1 MAGVISPS
9 SVLKK
14 LAFYSALSTQLSAL
28 LLMSGCAIPQVP
40 YRTTYEDPVNF
51 VRLEPDPSVLPEW
64 PPSAHSHPVQLGEE
78 TVHRIFSGLQVQ
90 EHRIVIQKKLI
101 GIAPREPAFRP
112 QELELLVPK
121 VTEAL
126 AQAKWNERVAF
137 YVSQPETSIKR
148 EITSGGIYLNGTHVH
163 IILANRRIMYGIPA
177 YGMIY
182 DKRYPM
188 RPTGPKGFDLYFDDG
203 AAVVEIH
210 PSWVDKLLGLERDE
224 LVIDLARLQGPPALV
239 RAGAGERPNEQ
250 RGRSGRA
257 S

>member
-1 MAGVISPS
+1 MNGKRRKAQTVVTGLAVHAAGG
-9 SVLKK
+9 VLLCAM
-14 LAFYSALSTQLSAL
+14 LAA
-28 LLMSGCAIPQVP
+28 CAIPQVP

-51 VRLEPDPSVLPEW
+51 VRLEPDPYVLPEW
-64 PPSAHSHPVQLGEE
+64 PPSAHSHPVQFTED
-78 TVHRIFSGLQVQ
+78 TVRRLLSGLQVQ

-101 GIAPREPAFRP
+101 GLAPREPAFRP

-126 AQAKWNERVAF
+126 AEAKWNERVTF
-137 YVSQPETSIKR
+137 YLSQPETSIKR
-148 EITSGGIYLNGTHVH
+148 EITSGGIYVKGTHVH
-163 IILANRRIMYGIPA
+163 VVLANRRIMYGIPA

-203 AAVVEIH
+203 AAVVEVKTSLI
-210 PSWVDKLLGLERDE
+210 DRLLGLARDE

-239 RAGAGERPNEQ
+239 RKRALPPASDSRGEAGE
-250 RGRSGRA
+250 GA
-257 S
+257 